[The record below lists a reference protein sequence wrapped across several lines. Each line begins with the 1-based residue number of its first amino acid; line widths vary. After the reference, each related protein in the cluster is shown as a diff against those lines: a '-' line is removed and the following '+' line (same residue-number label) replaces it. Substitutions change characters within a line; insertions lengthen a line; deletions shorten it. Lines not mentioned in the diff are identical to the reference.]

1 MQDIKKIPQKLTNGI
16 NIQYV
21 NSNSGMY
28 PKDLRKHAEKNKH
41 ISTLIFTTA
50 LFTLA
55 NKQKESK
62 CPWTD
67 NSITNCGI
75 HTVEYDSAFKNR
87 YF

>member
-1 MQDIKKIPQKLTNGI
+1 MQDTTEITQKLMNEV

-21 NSNSGMY
+21 ISNSDY
-28 PKDLRKHAEKNKH
+28 VPKRFEKWAEKNKH

-50 LFTLA
+50 LLTLA

-67 NSITNCGI
+67 NFINKLWYTHSGI
-75 HTVEYDSAFKNR
+75 
-87 YF
+87 